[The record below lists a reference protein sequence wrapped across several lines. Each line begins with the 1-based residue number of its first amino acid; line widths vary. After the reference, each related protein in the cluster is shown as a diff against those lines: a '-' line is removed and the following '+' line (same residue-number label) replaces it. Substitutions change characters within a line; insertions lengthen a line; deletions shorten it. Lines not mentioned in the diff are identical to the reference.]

1 MEFETEGK
9 KKLQTDVK
17 MNKTTKMKNTVLSI
31 CDFNESAG
39 KQEVRLAHIHGLT
52 LTHSAQR

>member
-1 MEFETEGK
+1 
-9 KKLQTDVK
+9 
-17 MNKTTKMKNTVLSI
+17 MNKTTKMKILFLSI
-31 CDFNESAG
+31 RDFNESAG